1 MSRSSGERFVAAD
14 RAAVE
19 PIAALVAV
27 LAVGAALGLY
37 VGVLDDVTADATGG
51 PDETAFVVDRIE
63 RDVTVGGVARPS
75 RLRDLD
81 ETRTPVTVEL
91 ESDGDSWRVGLGA
104 VGETG
109 SIREDRRSDSIT
121 ERRVTVRVAPG
132 RNTAGT
138 LRVVFHG

>member
-1 MSRSSGERFVAAD
+1 MSRSSDEWFVAAD

-37 VGVLDDVTADATGG
+37 VGVLDDVRSDATEG
-51 PDETAFVVDRIE
+51 PEEASVVVDRIE
-63 RDVTVGGVARPS
+63 RDVTLGGVARPS
-75 RLRDLD
+75 RLSDLG
-81 ETRTPVTVEL
+81 ETRTPATVEL
-91 ESDGDSWRVGLGA
+91 VSDGETWRVGLGA

-109 SIREDRRSDSIT
+109 AIRPDRRSSAVT

-132 RNTAGT
+132 RNTPGT